1 VLPDDRPSGPFRR
14 ALRYFGL
21 VSSSDERFQQPSSPA
36 PTRPAAEPEASSEP
50 EARSEPSEAAVALR
64 KAAVYFGLAD
74 PPARSRY
81 GEVERELDDDIDA
94 LRARIAELE
103 RRLDERRD

>member
-1 VLPDDRPSGPFRR
+1 M
-14 ALRYFGL
+14 
-21 VSSSDERFQQPSSPA
+21 
-36 PTRPAAEPEASSEP
+36 
-50 EARSEPSEAAVALR
+50 ALR

-74 PPARSRY
+74 DPERSRY
-81 GEVERELDDDIDA
+81 GEVKRELDDDIDA

>member
-1 VLPDDRPSGPFRR
+1 VLPDERPSGPLRR
-14 ALRYFGL
+14 VLRYFGL
-21 VSSSDERFQQPSSPA
+21 VSSPDRRFEPPSR
-36 PTRPAAEPEASSEP
+36 PTPPRPAAEPEASSEP
-50 EARSEPSEAAVALR
+50 SEFTVALR

-74 PPARSRY
+74 GPEPSRY
-81 GEVERELDDDIDA
+81 GEVKPSLDEDIDA

>member
-14 ALRYFGL
+14 VLRYFGL

-36 PTRPAAEPEASSEP
+36 PPRPAAEPKASSEP
-50 EARSEPSEAAVALR
+50 SEVAVALR

-74 PPARSRY
+74 GPEPSRY
-81 GEVERELDDDIDA
+81 GEVKPSLDEDIDA